1 VESEGVAAHLKKLG
15 VRYGQGFLFGRAQPL
30 EDTLVELLSAEWV
43 APAAA
48 SG

>member
-1 VESEGVAAHLKKLG
+1 LKKLG

-30 EDTLVELLSAEWV
+30 DDTLVELLSAEWV

-48 SG
+48 SA